1 MVNPYLKMDV
11 ETASPVKQLVMLYEK
26 AILCMEIAAKA
37 IQENDVKT
45 KINNILR
52 AHDIVR
58 VLNASLDMEKGGEI
72 AKNLRSLY
80 DFIEEA
86 LLKVNATNDVELLK
100 RLIEIMSDLKSAWEE
115 LESKL

>member
-1 MVNPYLKMDV
+1 MANPYLRMDV

-37 IQENDVKT
+37 IQEKDVKT

-86 LLKVNATNDVELLK
+86 LLKVNTTNDIELLK
-100 RLIEIMSDLKSAWEE
+100 RLMEIMSELKSAWEE

>member
-11 ETASPVKQLVMLYEK
+11 ETASPVKQLLMLYEK
-26 AILCMEIAAKA
+26 AILCMSIAVKA
-37 IQENDVKT
+37 IEDSDVKT
-45 KINNILR
+45 KVDNILR

-72 AKNLRSLY
+72 AENLRALY
-80 DFIEEA
+80 DFIEES
-86 LLKVNATNDVELLK
+86 LLKVNTSNDAELL
-100 RLIEIMSDLKSAWEE
+100 RRIIDIMVELKSAWEE